1 MSATDVGT
9 VWFIVAAA
17 LALGVPV
24 EAAAQRI
31 HRCQGEHGEAV
42 FSERPCAPGRDQAGK
57 LVAAE
62 KTLEP
67 APPPSCATSAE
78 EIERRLRAA
87 IARHDANAIS
97 GLMRWQG
104 YGSAGIGARML
115 RLRELAAE
123 PLLDLL
129 STGDIGTSSAG
140 LRLRVG
146 GTGGRELQEEN
157 FSLISDGGCFWLEW

>member
-1 MSATDVGT
+1 M
-9 VWFIVAAA
+9 
-17 LALGVPV
+17 
-24 EAAAQRI
+24 
-31 HRCQGEHGEAV
+31 
-42 FSERPCAPGRDQAGK
+42 FSERPCAPASDQAGK

-62 KTLEP
+62 KTLEQ
-67 APPPSCATSAE
+67 APPSGCATSPE

-87 IARHDANAIS
+87 IARHDANAMS

-104 YGSAGIGARML
+104 YGSAGARARML

-129 STGDIGTSSAG
+129 STGDIGSSSAG

-146 GTGGRELQEEN
+146 GTEGRELQEEN
-157 FSLISDGGCFWLEW
+157 FTLMSDGGCFWLEW